1 MTRPQ
6 LWVFAGPNGAGKS
19 TFVDR
24 YVQSRIPVVN
34 PDNIARSLDPA
45 LAAAARLALAGRH
58 SVRERADLLAS
69 HRSFAI
75 ETTLTGHSE
84 LDLMRAA
91 RLAGY
96 KVNLIYIG
104 LANVQN
110 SVSRV
115 RERAARGGHDVPLAD
130 LLRRFDRSLA
140 NLPRAMALADR
151 SIVLD
156 NSGQRRRYVHSQDGA
171 RTKFTAPTPPG
182 WYVGALSSGGPE

>member
-24 YVQSRIPVVN
+24 YVRDRIPVVN
-34 PDNIARSLDPA
+34 PDNIVRSLDPA
-45 LAAAARLALAGRH
+45 LGAAARLALAGRRA
-58 SVRERADLLAS
+58 VRERADLLAS

-104 LANVQN
+104 LASVQN

-115 RERAARGGHDVPLAD
+115 RERALRGGHDVPMAD
-130 LLRRFDRSLA
+130 LLRRFA
-140 NLPRAMALADR
+140 NLPRAIALADR
-151 SIVLD
+151 SILLD
-156 NSGQRRRYVHSQDGA
+156 NSGEHRRLLHSREGG
-171 RTKFTAPTPPG
+171 RVKFTAAALPEWCAT
-182 WYVGALSSGGPE
+182 GATSP